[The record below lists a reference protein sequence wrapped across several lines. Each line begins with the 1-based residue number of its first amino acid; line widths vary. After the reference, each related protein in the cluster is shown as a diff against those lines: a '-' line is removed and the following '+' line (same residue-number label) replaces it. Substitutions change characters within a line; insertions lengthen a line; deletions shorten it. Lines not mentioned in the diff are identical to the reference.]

1 MVYNYIIPSGVLYCP
16 KSKILKINKENMFAI
31 NEADFKVNIKP
42 QLSVNVFIT
51 TLSILSLRANF
62 ILLAIL
68 LLKNI

>member
-1 MVYNYIIPSGVLYCP
+1 
-16 KSKILKINKENMFAI
+16 MFAI